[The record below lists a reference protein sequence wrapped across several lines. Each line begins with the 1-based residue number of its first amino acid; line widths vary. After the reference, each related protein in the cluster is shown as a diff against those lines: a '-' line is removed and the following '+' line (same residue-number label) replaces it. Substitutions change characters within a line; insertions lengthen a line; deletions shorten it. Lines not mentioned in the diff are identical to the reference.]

1 MKDSKISQPRVDK
14 LHPLVKNLFEV
25 FIDECERQLGIT
37 LRVVQGLR
45 TFAEQDALYAIGRT
59 KLKDEK
65 GNKLKIVTKAKGGYS
80 YHNYGLAIDV
90 VPLIDGV
97 PQWSYDY
104 SKLAT
109 IADKYGIESGS
120 RWRFKDKPHFQIIDG
135 YTVQQLLDKHDASEV
150 DKDGYVKL

>member
-1 MKDSKISQPRVDK
+1 MRDLTVSQPRILK
-14 LHPLVKNLFEV
+14 LHPLVKDLFVV
-25 FIDECERQLGIT
+25 FIEECERQLGIT

-45 TFAEQDALYAIGRT
+45 TFKEQDDLYAIGRT
-59 KLKDEK
+59 KLFDEK

-80 YHNYGLAIDV
+80 YHCYGLAIDI
-90 VPLIDGV
+90 VPLVGGV
-97 PQWSYDY
+97 PQWNYDY

-120 RWRFKDKPHFQIIDG
+120 RWRFKDNPHFQIIDG
-135 YTVQQLLDKHDASEV
+135 YTVQQLLDKHNAGEV